1 MSVPGGAE
9 SLKGSIV
16 VLVVAVDMVAKV
28 VSTEKKSR
36 KYLMSMVE
44 NVREI
49 VAAIYILYEKGEWA
63 Q

>member
-1 MSVPGGAE
+1 
-9 SLKGSIV
+9 LKGSIV
-16 VLVVAVDMVAKV
+16 VLVVALDMVAKV

-44 NVREI
+44 NIREI